1 MAREKDDFLDK
12 PLGEEHMGSKKP
24 SLKPESLDGADSA
37 VLTISG
43 VESVDIPDD
52 DAEDGTRKAVRLD
65 FEETDLP
72 YWPNKTGLRTL
83 AEKFGAKPREWIGE
97 RVALV
102 VVRVNNPKTKKQQP
116 ALHIAQ
122 GEEFDDLL
130 DAQRTRKR
138 RVVKKTPVRGKK

>member
-1 MAREKDDFLDK
+1 MAREKDDFLDQ
-12 PLGEEHMGSKKP
+12 PLGDEHLGQKKP
-24 SLKPESLDGADSA
+24 SLKPESLDGADST

-52 DAEDGTRKAVRLD
+52 DAEDGIRKSVRLD

-72 YWPNKTGLRTL
+72 YWPNKTGLRTV
-83 AEKFGAKPREWIGE
+83 AEKYGAKPRDWIGE

-116 ALHIAQ
+116 ALHVAQ

-130 DAQRTRKR
+130 DKARTRTRKR
-138 RVVKKTPVRGKK
+138 VVKKVSRAKK